1 MSRRRFFI
9 LDYPVGHD
17 QMSTML
23 CRVVTDKYNPDRAFA
38 PDEPLA
44 SQLLPDL
51 VTEPFVTT
59 NRSDFFDNVRSVG
72 LQTKLLE
79 IFHVSADRSDGNSIG
94 LESEL
99 VKRYSL
105 SNPEPKFAK
114 LMENPHYAAGVS
126 SLLARKR
133 SGKAYL
139 VTGFMTTTNATWSK
153 GTTRDRAV
161 GGGVTLDPGLLA
173 GGVPSGFGISVDA
186 GRSTSTSKQSGWVSP
201 GEEIFAVSYA
211 NLKLEGGG
219 LLGRGPKKPV
229 VGDVVF
235 AGNGHAAL
243 SGETRGDGTV
253 ADSESDSDSNEDED
267 DEGPLL
273 GRVVVSTEEEPV
285 VEGLDNFV
293 DVPVSI

>member
-9 LDYPVGHD
+9 LDYPISHV

-23 CRVVTDKYNPDRAFA
+23 CRVVADKYNPDRAFA

-51 VTEPFVTT
+51 VPEPFITT

-72 LQTKLLE
+72 LETKLLE
-79 IFHVSADRSDGNSIG
+79 IFHVGADRSDGNSIG
-94 LESEL
+94 LESEM

-114 LMENPHYAAGVS
+114 LMENPHYAAAVS
-126 SLLARKR
+126 SILAGKR
-133 SGKAYL
+133 SGKGYL

-153 GTTRDRAV
+153 GTIKDRAF

-173 GGVPSGFGISVDA
+173 GGVPSGFGVGVDA
-186 GRSTSTSKQSGWVSP
+186 SRSTSTSKQSGWVSP
-201 GEEIFAVSYA
+201 GEEIFAVSYVS
-211 NLKLEGGG
+211 LKLEGGG

-243 SGETRGDGTV
+243 SGEKQGNST
-253 ADSESDSDSNEDED
+253 ASDSESDSDED
-267 DEGPLL
+267 DDDKRLRL
-273 GRVVVSTEEEPV
+273 VKVVVSTEEEPV
-285 VEGLDNFV
+285 VDGLDNFV
-293 DVPVSI
+293 DVPVNP